1 MIGLVLAA
9 AVATGKFMVSVT
21 IVERCDVQGRTVQCN
36 SDRPYRTERDPRP
49 VIVKVEGKEHVA
61 DGYERVTIVY

>member
-21 IVERCDVQGRTVQCN
+21 IVEQ
-36 SDRPYRTERDPRP
+36 
-49 VIVKVEGKEHVA
+49 VA